1 MRRLKDNIMERKE
14 NNYLTNITENSVLP
28 LFLRKHLLA
37 GNIKKE
43 PEKHNTV
50 PLVMRK
56 RLLYEQL
63 SK

>member
-1 MRRLKDNIMERKE
+1 MRRLKDSIMETKE
-14 NNYLTNITENSVLP
+14 NNYSTNIIESSVLP
-28 LFLRKHLLA
+28 LVLRKHRLA
-37 GNIKKE
+37 VIIKKE
-43 PEKHNTV
+43 TEKHNPV